1 MSVQP
6 GVGYT
11 FTSSSLGTNLSVE
24 KPWAPYPL
32 YAQVE
37 FCYPFRIYL
46 AGVGGEEEDFLFS
59 CCPGTVNTLIP
70 QLGTEALEAQ
80 RLDQVP
86 TPTTALNFSE
96 AGYSYIH
103 LKVSQLTVDDV
114 VQFPVTDEA
123 DILYPRVISNST
135 QQAPTF
141 DSVFYLIATIYKDP
155 ETDKITI
162 NQLSNGSLWC
172 DRILVGSSESG
183 SPSYFFARS

>member
-70 QLGTEALEAQ
+70 QLGITALEAQ

-103 LKVSQLTVDDV
+103 LKVSYIESEEGSII
-114 VQFPVTDEA
+114 FPVSDQE
-123 DILYPRVISNST
+123 DIQYPRVISNPE
-135 QQAPTF
+135 QQFATV

-155 ETDKITI
+155 ETDAMTI
-162 NQLSNGSLWC
+162 NQFADSSLWC
-172 DRILVGSSESG
+172 DRIQVGTLEAV
-183 SPSYFFARS
+183 PNYFFAKA